1 VQIGPGIE
9 VSMRSNMM
17 NSQLDVSNLT
27 LRSAAATRGAKPGIL
42 SSLRAWTGSALHF
55 AGASLAGREA
65 DSTIGNCSTVIC
77 AS

>member
-17 NSQLDVSNLT
+17 ESQRLVSNRT
-27 LRSAAATRGAKPGIL
+27 LRSAAATPSAKPGL
-42 SSLRAWTGSALHF
+42 VSSLRNWTGSALHH
-55 AGASLAGREA
+55 AGASLVGRERHP
-65 DSTIGNCSTVIC
+65 SIGNCSTVIC

>member
-17 NSQLDVSNLT
+17 NSQLDVSNRT

-42 SSLRAWTGSALHF
+42 SSLRAWTGSALHL
-55 AGASLAGREA
+55 AGASLAGREV
-65 DSTIGNCSTVIC
+65 DPSIGNCSTVMC